1 MDKLPKS
8 YIFGWV
14 AAIVLAFGPLFFD
27 QTRQYAPLFVPAILS
42 IIIPIVIDQ
51 YNAFSHQEKLKM
63 EILAESHR
71 LRESVARECQLA
83 ITNAQAVTKFTLSAA
98 HNYVCQN
105 AIRAKR
111 VFNTRLTDHSS
122 EENNS
127 QYMGARNLQDQGFA
141 AAIRQGAEYHL
152 VYDRTQEPGVSNFRA
167 QIVDSP
173 DKARAGI
180 IQATPVDSRGM
191 PLIQFIVLEYENEQ
205 ECLVGYGLGKDV
217 ATAQDIY
224 LIRSTPLCNY
234 LRYVHDHYVRLYE
247 PKQQQPKQPQP
258 NLTQSA

>member
-8 YIFGWV
+8 YILGWI
-14 AAIVLAFGPLFFD
+14 AAVILAFGPLFVD
-27 QTRQYAPLFVPAILS
+27 RSMQYAPLLVPAILS

-51 YNAFSHQEKLKM
+51 YNAFIHQEKLKK
-63 EILAESHR
+63 EILDEGER

-141 AAIRQGAEYHL
+141 DAIREGAEYHL
-152 VYDRTQEPGVSNFRA
+152 VYDRTQEPGVSNFR
-167 QIVDSP
+167 QRIVESP
-173 DKARAGI
+173 DNGI

-217 ATAQDIY
+217 ATAQDIF

-234 LRYVHDHYVRLYE
+234 LRYVHDHYLRLYE
-247 PKQQQPKQPQP
+247 PKLQPQP
-258 NLTQSA
+258 QPQRNQTQSA